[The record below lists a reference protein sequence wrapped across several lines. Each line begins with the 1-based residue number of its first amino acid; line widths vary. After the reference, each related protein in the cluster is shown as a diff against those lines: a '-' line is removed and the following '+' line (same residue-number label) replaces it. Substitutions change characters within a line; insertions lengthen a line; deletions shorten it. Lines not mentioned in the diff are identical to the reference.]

1 MSFDSLVTVTSN
13 IGASTTCQ
21 TRAPTSVKELF
32 DVIVN
37 PRQLKVELEQ
47 IRQNLVD
54 CNAPDRLLAQVDSS
68 LAHAAILVN
77 TWNPKECSMT
87 KGEGSVRELRDYC
100 RDKLQSTP
108 HKALVS
114 LVQVANGRQL
124 KEIKELIPHIAL
136 AGSLRYL
143 KPGEEKRVEA
153 FCNRLASEL
162 ASAQA
167 KTSNAKKRY
176 ERRFKNQSK

>member
-1 MSFDSLVTVTSN
+1 
-13 IGASTTCQ
+13 
-21 TRAPTSVKELF
+21 
-32 DVIVN
+32 
-37 PRQLKVELEQ
+37 
-47 IRQNLVD
+47 
-54 CNAPDRLLAQVDSS
+54 
-68 LAHAAILVN
+68 
-77 TWNPKECSMT
+77 MT
-87 KGEGSVRELRDYC
+87 KGEESVQELRC
-100 RDKLQSTP
+100 HCLDKLQTTP
-108 HKALVS
+108 HKTLVS

-153 FCNRLASEL
+153 FCNRLASEIT
-162 ASAQA
+162 AAQT